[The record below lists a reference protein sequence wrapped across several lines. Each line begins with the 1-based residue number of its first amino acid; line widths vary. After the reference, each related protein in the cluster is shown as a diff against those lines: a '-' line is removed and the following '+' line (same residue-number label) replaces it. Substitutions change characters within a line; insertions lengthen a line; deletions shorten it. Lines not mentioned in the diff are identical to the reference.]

1 MPKIYIAAD
10 HGGYALKE
18 ALIDYLKGNEIVD
31 LGTDSPESVNYPL
44 YADKLADHLKVDR
57 TALGILICGTG
68 LGMSMAANRH
78 PHIRAARCCTG
89 LDADLARRHNNA
101 NVLCLGGRTL
111 GEELAKHIVD
121 HFFQASFEGGRHQ
134 RRISQFSDPT
144 SC

>member
-1 MPKIYIAAD
+1 MTKIYIAAD
-10 HGGYALKE
+10 HGGYVLK
-18 ALIDYLKGNEIVD
+18 AVLIAHLKGREIID
-31 LGTDSPESVNYPL
+31 LGTESPESVDYPL
-44 YADKLADHLKVDR
+44 YADKLADHLKTDL

-78 PHIRAARCCTG
+78 PHIRAARCSTG

-111 GEELAKHIVD
+111 GDDLAKHIVD

-134 RRISQFSDPT
+134 RRVNQFSDFA
-144 SC
+144 C